1 MDMVRFSNASQ
12 LLINHYFTTIHEG
25 NSMIPKQSEKVKSGH
40 TLVPCV
46 LETRVLPMLRTLKT
60 DGALISYQSFLLN
73 GSTLQGKRHR
83 HSRKTGQRQNWKIE
97 LLTRPRRPVPARLAG
112 APAGRAMAGSWLAC
126 CGSGR
131 ARGGRGEITN
141 VLFLPPFLLL
151 EIRLFLPSHGCCES
165 ASRRRWTVGR
175 RRRG

>member
-60 DGALISYQSFLLN
+60 DGALISYQSFLLK

-83 HSRKTGQRQNWKIE
+83 HTKKTGQR
-97 LLTRPRRPVPARLAG
+97 RPEEAKEQL
-112 APAGRAMAGSWLAC
+112 
-126 CGSGR
+126 
-131 ARGGRGEITN
+131 ITN
-141 VLFLPPFLLL
+141 AMHHSVHSTAKKDFEVARNIRNWLEFDTRCS
-151 EIRLFLPSHGCCES
+151 EIRGTISD
-165 ASRRRWTVGR
+165 
-175 RRRG
+175 